1 MLDTILIMTSIF
13 CLILLMNIFKICNV
27 FIIVVVVVPTY
38 NWAKWALEKLKYLPK
53 VSQLIGG
60 RAEIL
65 TQAFLFAALTCC
77 YPELK
82 ETRVHRLNAHEL
94 GELWELVMDRE
105 AWRSAIHGVA
115 KSQTQLVT
123 ELNWNELS
131 AGEQCS
137 LNTYQYSE
145 VLCLRI

>member
-82 ETRVHRLNAHEL
+82 ETRVP
-94 GELWELVMDRE
+94 
-105 AWRSAIHGVA
+105 
-115 KSQTQLVT
+115 
-123 ELNWNELS
+123 
-131 AGEQCS
+131 QCS
-137 LNTYQYSE
+137 VSPMFIAALFIIARTWKQPRCPSADEWIRKLWYIYTMEYYS
-145 VLCLRI
+145 VFLI